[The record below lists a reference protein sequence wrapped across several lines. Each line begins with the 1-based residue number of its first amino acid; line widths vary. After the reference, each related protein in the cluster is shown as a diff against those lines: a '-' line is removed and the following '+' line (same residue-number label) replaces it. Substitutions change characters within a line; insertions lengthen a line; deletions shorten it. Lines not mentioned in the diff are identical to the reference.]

1 MGVGRPPGRRGPL
14 STLRVSPPTQGCPG
28 EVTCLDEARHGFE
41 TGDFV
46 TFTEV
51 EGMEELNGCG
61 PVEIRVLGEPGRP
74 LPSIGDPGRPGPL
87 YRVSRA
93 PGSLL

>member
-1 MGVGRPPGRRGPL
+1 M
-14 STLRVSPPTQGCPG
+14 
-28 EVTCLDEARHGFE
+28 TCLDEARHGFE

-61 PVEIRVLGEPGRP
+61 PVEIRVLGEPRH
-74 LPSIGDPGRPGPL
+74 PSPF
-87 YRVSRA
+87 YRV
-93 PGSLL
+93 PWVLGVFL

>member
-1 MGVGRPPGRRGPL
+1 MVVTDTNGEQPL
-14 STLRVSPPTQGCPG
+14 SAMVSMVTKGCPG

-61 PVEIRVLGEPGRP
+61 PMEIRVLGEPRC
-74 LPSIGDPGRPGPL
+74 RGPF
-87 YRVSRA
+87 YRAPRV